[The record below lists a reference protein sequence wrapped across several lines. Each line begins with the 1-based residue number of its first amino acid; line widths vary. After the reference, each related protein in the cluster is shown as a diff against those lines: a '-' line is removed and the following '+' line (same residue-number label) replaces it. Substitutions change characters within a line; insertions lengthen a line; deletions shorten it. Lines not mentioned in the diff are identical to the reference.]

1 MENVENETK
10 QDVENETKK
19 EECIEL
25 KNIMYKTMLLNGKTL
40 IETSSSNDLS
50 NLNRFLEKEQQNN
63 DSEPWCKLNK
73 TVKMQKL
80 YGFVEQYKTTNNLDD
95 EESTLLLNFLKDS
108 IDKKKL
114 AKVKEVIYDKE
125 TGFIKQIPGLIYNK
139 SNKHF
144 TIKNIEKRVS
154 TSKSL
159 PPKKLHGTIKNKN
172 ALKNENDIV

>member
-1 MENVENETK
+1 MENEMK
-10 QDVENETKK
+10 Q

-25 KNIMYKTMLLNGKTL
+25 KNIIYKTMLLNGKTL
-40 IETSSSNDLS
+40 IETSSSDDLS
-50 NLNRFLEKEQQNN
+50 NLNRFLENEQKNN

-73 TVKMQKL
+73 TIKMHKI
-80 YGFVEQYKTTNNLDD
+80 YDYVEQYKTANNLDN
-95 EESTLLLNFLKDS
+95 EESMLLLNFLKDS

-114 AKVKEVIYDKE
+114 SKVKEVLYDKE
-125 TGFIKQIPGLIYNK
+125 TGVIKQIPGLTYNK

-159 PPKKLHGTIKNKN
+159 PPKKLHGTIKNKIG
-172 ALKNENDIV
+172 LKNQNDVIQEL